1 MRLLASGIPLSL
13 LCDLV
18 STADPDSAA
27 INSVERPSGDH
38 VWLDAAEAKTAWL
51 QAASE

>member
-27 INSVERPSGDH
+27 IMSAERPHDDV
-38 VWLDAAEAKTAWL
+38 VWLDAAETTPVRR